1 MQRPRVFRLFF
12 VLSWGLRAE
21 KSQPA
26 VNGEG
31 ARVGTTGVGDEV
43 NRTGPGAVHLRNSD
57 TPTFGRKPAIAGPQV
72 DLDVRFPVI
81 ATPRW
86 LSRRVGLSRQRG
98 CAGRRR
104 RSCGASS

>member
-57 TPTFGRKPAIAGPQV
+57 TPTFGRKPPIAGPQV
-72 DLDVRFPVI
+72 DLDVRFP
-81 ATPRW
+81 
-86 LSRRVGLSRQRG
+86 RRRDASVAEPGGVGLSRQRG
-98 CAGRRR
+98 C
-104 RSCGASS
+104 